1 MITPFYSFFPAG
13 LKSLVPIMLPTWILL
28 NQDRKLLNAWEE
40 CSNHLGS
47 VSYRLQYLAELLCLP
62 ASHSRVPAA
71 PAGRAGRGCSALLC
85 LCLLLCALWV
95 ISPSYLMKSFTSA
108 LMIVFNQRD
117 QNYFSQL
124 SVWFISGSQLLGL
137 TETMKITI
145 QITKFRHSKPD
156 CPG

>member
-13 LKSLVPIMLPTWILL
+13 LKSLIPITLATWIPL

-71 PAGRAGRGCSALLC
+71 PAGRAGRGCSALLS
-85 LCLLLCALWV
+85 LGLLLCALWV
-95 ISPSYLMKSFTSA
+95 ISPSHLMKPFTA
-108 LMIVFNQRD
+108 TLMIIFNQRD
-117 QNYFSQL
+117 QSYFPQL
-124 SVWFISGSQLLGL
+124 SVWFVSGCWLLGL
-137 TETMKITI
+137 TEMMKITI
-145 QITKFRHSKPD
+145 QVMKFRHSKPD
-156 CPG
+156 